1 MEINYFMQRH
11 ILNMKKTLALDD
23 CETITAKL
31 RNDIDYVMFLDNL
44 GDLELLEMPFILLDS
59 NMIDKIRTIL
69 SYIRYETKNEDIIS
83 AVNSQIVAM
92 NLLENF
98 KEPVKNFYIRD
109 YVKKQETLHK
119 VRFFT
124 PSICMNMLANDQ
136 VVLDCLLGK
145 EESDISNLQLCA
157 SINYFL
163 ETMPLIFSNN
173 FIEECTMRLTDV
185 EKSQKSIFQKRF
197 VRKMLN
203 SINNKKE
210 NN

>member
-1 MEINYFMQRH
+1 MEINYFIQRR
-11 ILNMKKTLALDD
+11 ILNMKKTLALEDV
-23 CETITAKL
+23 ETIVSKF
-31 RNDIDYVMFLDNL
+31 RNDIDYILFLDHL
-44 GDLELLEMPFILLDS
+44 GYLEFLEMPFLLLDS
-59 NMIDKIRTIL
+59 NMINKIRTIL
-69 SYIRYETKNEDIIS
+69 NDIRYKTENEGIICK
-83 AVNSQIVAM
+83 VNSHIIGM
-92 NLLENF
+92 NKLENF
-98 KEPVKNFYIRD
+98 KEPVKSFYIRD
-109 YVKKQETLHK
+109 YVKQQEMLHK
-119 VRFFT
+119 VKFLT
-124 PSICMNMLANDQ
+124 PAICMNMLANDQ

-145 EESDISNLQLCA
+145 EESEVSNLQLCA

-203 SINNKKE
+203 SINDKKK